1 MGVLQNLL
9 ATSFLLLSAVAL
21 LDAQPA
27 SQAKPKEL
35 AKWCRKGKKVD
46 MLDLGLWGH
55 LCTAASFGAVKVD
68 KQAGQLK
75 PRPNQMLDGWRKGG
89 FYFTLSYIGFV
100 AFFTNFCHIKM
111 HHNSPK
117 IDHFVAHCVKCDFL
131 GDFQPLCINYLVS
144 LYLTLLAG
152 KTNWIYWKI
161 AVSYYL
167 LLISYY
173 ITVFENHKKNLIQHD
188 ERID

>member
-1 MGVLQNLL
+1 MEKCDFYSIVKAAHMKSWYSRVTMGVLQNLL

-68 KQAGQLK
+68 KQPASWSPDRIRCTQCLK
-75 PRPNQMLDGWRKGG
+75 ITEKVAFNIASE
-89 FYFTLSYIGFV
+89 LSYIYILSGQ
-100 AFFTNFCHIKM
+100 NLIE
-111 HHNSPK
+111 
-117 IDHFVAHCVKCDFL
+117 
-131 GDFQPLCINYLVS
+131 
-144 LYLTLLAG
+144 
-152 KTNWIYWKI
+152 I
-161 AVSYYL
+161 AKFGS
-167 LLISYY
+167 IWR
-173 ITVFENHKKNLIQHD
+173 VFENWSGRSNSVTRQINIIRTKIGGKCQN
-188 ERID
+188 